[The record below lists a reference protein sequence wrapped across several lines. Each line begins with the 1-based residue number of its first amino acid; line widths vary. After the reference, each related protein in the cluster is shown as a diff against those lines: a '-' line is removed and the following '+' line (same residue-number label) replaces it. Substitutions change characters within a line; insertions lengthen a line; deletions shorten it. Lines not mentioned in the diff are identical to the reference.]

1 MCSAKYQDRNRE
13 IKNVPVFTPYR
24 ISNFVDESSLR
35 HQLKVAEDY
44 WKMRIYSV
52 YLWCSA
58 LLARRTVIMDT
69 ESVISTSV
77 ENTVAY
83 IVNV

>member
-1 MCSAKYQDRNRE
+1 M
-13 IKNVPVFTPYR
+13 FTPYR
-24 ISNFVDESSLR
+24 ISKFVDESSLR

-44 WKMRIYSV
+44 WKMRIYLA
-52 YLWCSA
+52 YLCFSA

-69 ESVISTSV
+69 VSVRSTSA